1 MEISAEMVIKHTE
14 SMPKSPLTSQENF
27 WKQFLKGVN
36 ASTFLGGDSVRSK
49 EHPSAP
55 EYQTT
60 IACLNESLT
69 SLFNSFIREQNLD
82 IASILQGVWALL
94 LHRYSGDEDIVFGF
108 QSVSTTL
115 ISSEDKKN
123 QPIPFRI
130 TINPDTAVLTCL
142 TWLFQI
148 QEQWKIAQTYSQ
160 VSLSQIQAWSDI
172 PAGMSLF
179 ETLVILDDLEQVSAA
194 IPDSPIILGVKL
206 EANLTLQLR
215 YDRTRFQETAIN
227 RLLGHLQTLIESL
240 VTNPEQKLASLPMLT
255 TAERHQILIEWNN
268 TQVTYPSA
276 KTIHQIFAEQAAKS
290 PDKIAV
296 ILPSLNAEAPT
307 RLTYKELDRR
317 ANILACE
324 LQRLGVG
331 AETFVA
337 MCIERSIETIVA
349 IIGILKAGGVY
360 VPLDP
365 AYPQERLAFMLEDT
379 QAPVL
384 ITQSHLRD
392 RLPPTQSH
400 IICLEADWGKEIAE
414 SIPEETKVNADSLA
428 YINYTSGSTG
438 RPKGVAIPHRAVARL
453 VFGTN
458 FTELDGNQTL
468 LQLAPISFDAATL
481 EIWGALLHG
490 GCCVLFPSDGIPDP
504 QDLKAV
510 IQNYGVTTMWLT
522 AALFNT
528 IIAESPESLLGVKE
542 LLTGGEALSP
552 SFIRLAQKHLP
563 ETQLINGYGPTEN
576 TTFTCCYRIPRPL
589 GDQVT
594 SVPIGR
600 PITNTQVYILD
611 AYGEPVPIGVLGEL
625 HVGGAGLAREYIN
638 RPDLTAEKFIPDPFN
653 TDSPKR
659 LYKTGDRVRW
669 LPDGTIE
676 FVERLDN
683 QVKIRGFRIELG
695 EIEAALSHHESVRDA
710 VVIVREDI
718 VGSKRLVAYITP
730 KSEQSPNINLIKS
743 YLQDQLADYILHSAG

>member
-1 MEISAEMVIKHTE
+1 MEMDVEYTE
-14 SMPKSPLTSQENF
+14 SILKSPFTSQEHF
-27 WKQFLKGVN
+27 WKQFLKGFN
-36 ASTFLGGDSVRSK
+36 ASTFLFGDSIKSK
-49 EHPSAP
+49 DYLSVFD
-55 EYQTT
+55 YQEVST
-60 IACLNESLT
+60 CLNESST
-69 SLFNSFIREQNLD
+69 SIFNRFIQEQNLEV
-82 IASILQGVWALL
+82 SSVLQGGWALL
-94 LHRYSGDEDIVFGF
+94 LHHYSGEDDIIFGF
-108 QSVSTTL
+108 QTAQTSL
-115 ISSEDKKN
+115 IASDKESKS
-123 QPIPFRI
+123 QLIPIRI
-130 TINPDTAVLTCL
+130 KIEPDKLVVP
-142 TWLFQI
+142 WLLQV
-148 QEQWKIAQTYSQ
+148 QEYWKITQTYSQ
-160 VSLSQIQAWSDI
+160 VSLNQIQAWSDI
-172 PAGMSLF
+172 PSDISMF
-179 ETLVILDDLEQVSAA
+179 ETGIIFGNLEQA
-194 IPDSPIILGVKL
+194 IALSDLPITIGIKI
-206 EANLTLQLR
+206 EPQLTLLIR
-215 YDRTRFQETAIN
+215 YDRNRFQEAAIN

-268 TQVTYPSA
+268 TQVTYPSDQ
-276 KTIHQIFAEQAAKS
+276 TIHQIFAEQVAKS
-290 PDKIAV
+290 PDKIAL
-296 ILPSLNAEAPT
+296 ILPSLNAEDPI

-331 AETFVA
+331 SETFVA

-400 IICLEADWGKEIAE
+400 IICLETDWGKEITE
-414 SIPEETKVNADSLA
+414 SIPEATKVNADSLA

-438 RPKGVAIPHRAVARL
+438 RPKGVAIPHRAVSRL
-453 VFGTN
+453 VFGTS

-504 QDLKAV
+504 QDLKTV
-510 IQNYGVTTMWLT
+510 IQTYGVTTMWLT

-600 PITNTQVYILD
+600 PIANTQVYILD
-611 AYGEPVPIGVLGEL
+611 THGEPVPIGVLGEL

-638 RPDLTAEKFIPDPFN
+638 RPDLTAEKFIPDPFSA
-653 TDSPKR
+653 DSPKR

-730 KSEQSPNINLIKS
+730 KSEQSPNINLIKGIS
-743 YLQDQLADYILHSAG
+743 KNRCRQDKGFEELE